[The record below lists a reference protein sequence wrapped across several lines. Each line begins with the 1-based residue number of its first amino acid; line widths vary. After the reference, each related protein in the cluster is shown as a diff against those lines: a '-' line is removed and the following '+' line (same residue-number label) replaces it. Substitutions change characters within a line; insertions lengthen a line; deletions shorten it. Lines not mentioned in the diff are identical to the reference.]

1 MNQMNIKNI
10 RIAILLLLFLLVKVT
25 GFTQTKFKGF
35 YSGALAGSQNIFGG
49 SYVEGR
55 DVLAQKSGFVIEFP
69 IGFRLQALKQ
79 SMVLGLEFSLGFTD
93 GDLLHTDDPK
103 PLTIKYSNS
112 FQRGFGGMAGWVPGR
127 KKNLLVFAYLN
138 ETKRKF
144 EVEIR
149 DRHGVYKQK
158 DKQGMLKYGLGM
170 EWPITKFLHIR
181 GSAGL
186 MRVDFGERITNIN
199 VEDKA
204 DVMAGLI
211 FQF

>member
-1 MNQMNIKNI
+1 MNIKNI
-10 RIAILLLLFLLVKVT
+10 RIIILLLLFLLVKAT
-25 GFTQTKFKGF
+25 GFTQATFEGF
-35 YSGALAGSQNIFGG
+35 YTGALAGSQNIFGG
-49 SYVEGR
+49 SYVEGV
-55 DVLAQKSGFVIEFP
+55 DVLAQKSGFVVEFP
-69 IGFRLQALKQ
+69 IGFRFQALKE
-79 SMVLGLEFSLGFTD
+79 SLVLGLEFSLGITD
-93 GDLLHTDDPK
+93 GDLMHVDDSK
-103 PLTIKYSNS
+103 PLTINYSNS

-127 KKNLLVFAYLN
+127 KRNFLVFAYLN

-149 DRHGVYKQK
+149 DRHGAYKQK

-170 EWPITKFLHIR
+170 EWPVTKLLHVR